1 MARPVIEVVEE
12 LPGLVDG
19 GVQVVLARGVACQQ
33 ETEEVISD
41 LDLVCQGV
49 VDDLELG
56 VVPGDQGP
64 PAKLSVL
71 QKCLDLRFQTVF
83 ELLPGLVVPDEVRLG
98 VVLVEEVVEQGP
110 VVGRLQVLSTH
121 PEINAY
127 YGHNTTQLFFAFSL

>member
-1 MARPVIEVVEE
+1 MARPVIEVVEK
-12 LPGLVDG
+12 LPGLVDWR
-19 GVQVVLARGVACQQ
+19 VQVVLARGVACQQ

-41 LDLVCQGV
+41 LDLVCQRV

-71 QKCLDLRFQTVF
+71 QKCLDLRFQAVF

-98 VVLVEEVVEQGP
+98 VVLVEEVVEEGP

-121 PEINAY
+121 PEIHA
-127 YGHNTTQLFFAFSL
+127 